1 MGGVIYTDCGA
12 RSREWYCPDCQQT
25 NLECLPDP
33 PAQSASGTDTNEAKA
48 AENADT
54 DTVQP
59 EASPETVIAPDAVIS
74 EPATQPPADPAPTP
88 TVSAPPAT
96 VSTVSSAPAP
106 RPASGP
112 TPTTPTF
119 STRPAPVSRP
129 PARPPILLDLAI
141 ISLVSIF
148 IAILARRVL

>member
-1 MGGVIYTDCGA
+1 MEP
-12 RSREWYCPDCQQT
+12 RSREWHCPDCQQT

-33 PAQSASGTDTNEAKA
+33 PATGADELKTDET
-48 AENADT
+48 T
-54 DTVQP
+54 DVGPVKSESEQDIVATPAILVS
-59 EASPETVIAPDAVIS
+59 ESSPE
-74 EPATQPPADPAPTP
+74 PAANPTP
-88 TVSAPPAT
+88 TPTTSAPPAT
-96 VSTVSSAPAP
+96 VVSAPQP
-106 RPASGP
+106 VPGISP

-119 STRPAPVSRP
+119 STRPTPASHP